1 MEGIF
6 CSFIVA
12 NNCLLKHLIFFYIKL
27 RRYPWYLNE
36 YMKII
41 FWYMIQFKDMALHI
55 YLHSLLQGIKFKY
68 ISPPSVNEIVEASAM
83 DAEK

>member
-1 MEGIF
+1 
-6 CSFIVA
+6 
-12 NNCLLKHLIFFYIKL
+12 
-27 RRYPWYLNE
+27 
-36 YMKII
+36 
-41 FWYMIQFKDMALHI
+41 MIQFKDI